1 VSVSAAGSSSTLV
14 TTEPSLLTI
23 LAQASATAAQSAQQR
38 EIGYIDTDIN
48 NRLNAQIAT
57 LQGGGDDAI
66 VSSLQQ
72 QISSLDDQQTAI
84 NKLSSQYGG
93 NASILADLQDQIA
106 TMMTAAG
113 NGNGGSFDNALAAAN
128 TDVGDLTVVTPQAP
142 FQPDRIAGLKG
153 TGLGIG
159 ASATYDLSTPTG
171 QDAATAAVQSAQTLV
186 GEIFQA
192 TNANQQLAISVSQSL
207 GSQSSG
213 LNAQLSQLQQSGQSS
228 TATQIAQLQQRA
240 QDQEH
245 VIELSLGNTQLLSSV
260 LTTLENPP
268 QPVNSVFV
276 ALEGAVGATPST
288 YNALTTAPPILS
300 LLT

>member
-1 VSVSAAGSSSTLV
+1 MSVSATSSTLV

-48 NRLNAQIAT
+48 NRLNDQIAS
-57 LQGGGDDAI
+57 LEGGGDDA
-66 VSSLQQ
+66 VTSSVQQ
-72 QISSLDDQQTAI
+72 QITSLQDQQATI
-84 NKLSSQYGG
+84 NKLATQYGG
-93 NASILADLQDQIA
+93 NTSILADLQNQVA

-113 NGNGGSFDNALAAAN
+113 NGDGGSFDNALAAAN
-128 TDVGDLTVVTPQAP
+128 TDVDDLTVVTPQAP
-142 FQPDRIAGLKG
+142 FQPDRIAGLQG
-153 TGLGIG
+153 TGLGI
-159 ASATYDLSTPTG
+159 ASSATYDLSTTAG
-171 QDAATAAVQSAQTLV
+171 QAAATAAVQSAQTLV

-192 TNANQQLAISVSQSL
+192 TNANQQLAIDVSQSL
-207 GSQSSG
+207 SSQASG
-213 LNAQLSQLQQSGQSS
+213 LNSELDQLQQSSTSS
-228 TATQIAQLQQRA
+228 TSTQISQLQQRA